1 MATGAL
7 SESRPRRLETLVLAA
22 GSGSRFGGR
31 KLLAPWRDGLVLEA
45 TLAAAFQAPGRF
57 VRVVTGADGEAVA
70 DAARAFAERTG
81 QAAQLRIVHAAD
93 HADGLAA
100 SLKAGIEC
108 LPDDT
113 EGVFLF
119 LGDMPLVPPDLAGQ
133 LLAVLDPGQQAA
145 APLFEGQRGHP
156 VLMMASLFP
165 ALANLTGDRG
175 AGGLL
180 SSLGLALARVE
191 TDDSGV
197 LKDIDRPQDL
207 EG

>member
-31 KLLAPWRDGLVLEA
+31 KLLAPWRGGLVLEA
-45 TLAAAFQAPGRF
+45 TLAAAFQAPGRS
-57 VRVVTGADGEAVA
+57 VRVVTGADGEAVGN
-70 DAARAFAERTG
+70 AARAFADNG
-81 QAAQLRIVHAAD
+81 GKAARLRIVHAAT

-100 SLKAGIEC
+100 SLRAGIES

-119 LGDMPLVPPDLAGQ
+119 LGDMPLVPPDMAGR
-133 LLAVLDPGQQAA
+133 LLAALGPDHQAA
-145 APLFEGQRGHP
+145 APLYQGQRGHP
-156 VLMMASLFP
+156 VLIMASLFP
-165 ALANLTGDRG
+165 ALAGLTGDRG

-180 SSLGLALARVE
+180 SSLGPALVQVK
-191 TDDSGV
+191 TGDPGV
-197 LKDIDRPQDL
+197 LKDIDRPEDL
-207 EG
+207 E